1 MEENMMEDGLMVNNM
16 EQDYIQIKKG
26 LLKKENGLTVKEL
39 NGLKNEII
47 YILYNDNCL
56 LFILLN

>member
-1 MEENMMEDGLMVNNM
+1 MEENMMENGLMVNNM
-16 EQDYIQIKKG
+16 EQDYILTKKG

-56 LFILLN
+56 LFILFN